1 MKFRDRVWGAIRP
14 GGIVSLL
21 VVMVLI
27 VSVSTPTNADILSK
41 PDARVAKAAFKEI
54 VAKRPKRALN
64 LAARLSNPVAAKTI
78 AWHVYKNPAFKTPF
92 TEILSF
98 IARQP
103 DWPQQK
109 KLQVSA
115 EESIPKGVD
124 PVNVVN
130 LFKKRPP
137 VSTTGKI
144 KHIKALMATGRK
156 KKAILLIRDTWING
170 NFGKHQERGFY
181 RTYRRYLSRKNHWE
195 RLDRLLWLGRYWPV
209 RRMLWKVSKDYRA
222 LAVARLLL
230 RHRLGNV
237 DKRIAQ
243 VPAHLKKDLG
253 LIYERLRWRRRKGKI
268 AGALELLKGLP
279 PTLPH
284 AERWWKERAY
294 LARKELQKGH
304 ISEAYRITKNHGAT
318 KGAAFADAEWMSG
331 WILLRFLNDKKV
343 AKKHFINLYKKVK
356 YPVSRARGAYWVGR
370 TYDALK
376 NKAKAEA
383 WYKTAAGFPTT
394 YYGQLAIARVS
405 SVQGLKLPTQPK
417 ASKRTLA
424 KFMKHDLTRAIQI
437 LDEIGERKR
446 LKPFVRR
453 LAALDPAPEWK
464 VLAGNLS
471 RKHGRLDQTIG
482 IAKKAR
488 QTGVLLPEIGYP
500 IIRLPKASVNRKGRL
515 AEYPLVL
522 AMIRQESVFYVKAK
536 SHAGARGLLQLMPAT
551 AKKVAQQMGVS
562 YSKSRLTT
570 DPAYNLK
577 LGRYYLEGLLGDFKG
592 SYIMA
597 IAGYNA
603 GPSRVKRWTRKFG
616 DPRSSNVSAIDW
628 VEMIPF
634 NETRNYV
641 QRVLENLQVY
651 RSRLSA
657 NQVAQ
662 TLEGDLNR

>member
-1 MKFRDRVWGAIRP
+1 MIFRDRFWGVIRS
-14 GGIVSLL
+14 GGS
-21 VVMVLI
+21 
-27 VSVSTPTNADILSK
+27 VSVLVALVLAVPISTPTSADILSK
-41 PDARVAKAAFKEI
+41 ADARIAKAAFKAIE
-54 VAKRPKRALN
+54 AKRPKRALN
-64 LAARLSNPVAAKTI
+64 LAARLSNPVAAKVI
-78 AWHVYKNPAFKTPF
+78 AWHVYKNPAFKRPF
-92 TEILSF
+92 TEVLSF
-98 IARQP
+98 IAREP

-109 KLQVSA
+109 KLQLSA
-115 EESIPKGVD
+115 EESLPRGVD
-124 PVNVVN
+124 PANVVK

-137 VSTTGKI
+137 VSTTGKVKYI
-144 KHIKALMATGRK
+144 RALMDTGRK
-156 KKAILLIRDTWING
+156 KQAIPLIRDTWING

-181 RTYRRYLSRKNHWE
+181 RRYRRHLSRADHRA

-209 RRMLWKVSKDYRA
+209 RRMLWKVKKGYRA

-230 RHRLGNV
+230 RHRRGNV
-237 DKRIAQ
+237 DKSIAQ

-253 LIYERLRWRRRKGKI
+253 LVYERLRWRRRKGKI
-268 AGALELLKGLP
+268 DGALELLKGLP

-284 AERWWKERAY
+284 AERWWKEFAY

-304 ISEAYRITKNHGAT
+304 VSEAYRITKNHGAA

-331 WILLRFLNDKKV
+331 WISLRFLKDKNV
-343 AKKHFINLYKKVK
+343 ARRHFTNLYKKVK

-370 TYDALK
+370 AYDALK
-376 NKAKAEA
+376 NKSNAEA
-383 WYKTAAGFPTT
+383 WYKTASGFPTT
-394 YYGQLAIARVS
+394 YYGQLAIARLS
-405 SVQGLKLPTQPK
+405 SVQGLELPPQPK
-417 ASKRTLA
+417 ISKKILA
-424 KFMKHDLTRAIQI
+424 NFKKHDLTRAIRI

-453 LAALDPAPEWK
+453 LAALDPAPEWQ
-464 VLAGNLS
+464 VLTGNLS
-471 RKHGRLDQTIG
+471 RQLGRLDQTIS

-488 QTGVLLPEIGYP
+488 QKGILLPDIGYP
-500 IIRLPKASVNRKGRL
+500 IIRLPKTSINRQGHL
-515 AEYPLVL
+515 AEYPLIL
-522 AMIRQESVFYVKAK
+522 AMIRQESAFYVKAK

-551 AKKVAQQMGVS
+551 AKKVAQQIGIS
-562 YSKSRLTT
+562 YSKGRLTT

-577 LGRYYLEGLLGDFKG
+577 LGRHYLEGLLGDFKG

-603 GPSRVKRWTRKFG
+603 GPSRVKRWVRKFG
-616 DPRSSNVSAIDW
+616 DPRDSSVNAIDW

-634 NETRNYV
+634 DETRNYV